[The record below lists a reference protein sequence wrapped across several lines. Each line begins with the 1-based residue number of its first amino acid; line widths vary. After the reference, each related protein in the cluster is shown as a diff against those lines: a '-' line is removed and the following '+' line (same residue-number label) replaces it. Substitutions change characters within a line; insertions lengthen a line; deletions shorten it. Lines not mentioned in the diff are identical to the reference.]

1 MNDDA
6 DQTRRWIINAG
17 GAAILSNALAAS
29 PSAAQEKGGTAPKAA
44 KAESEDGEVKD
55 EPISP
60 VSLALADYVS
70 KTLDREMPPEVI
82 AKTKLHVLDTIA
94 AMVSGSRLKAGEF
107 AARYVDSL
115 GGKPQAMVVGTGILT
130 SSVNAALANGMA
142 AHGDETD
149 DSHLLGRF
157 HPGCGIV
164 PAALA
169 TAELAGRSGNDVLRA
184 VALGYD
190 IGARSIYALGFR
202 ALYTERHST
211 HTLATTFGATAAA
224 AAMLRLDPRQVRHAF
239 SFAAQ
244 QASGVPYWERDREH
258 IEKAFDFGGMGA
270 RNGVTAATMIA
281 SGFTGVDDF
290 LSGKKN
296 MLTALGDENA
306 APEKLTAELGTR
318 YEVIAT
324 SIKKWCV
331 GSPLQSVL
339 DAVTALLEDPAVR
352 AGQVKRIVVDMPAD
366 RLHIV
371 DNRTIPDICLQHLV
385 AMMIV
390 DGGATFDS
398 VHDVARMSDP
408 KVLAIRKLVEAVPN
422 QELVKAVPAR
432 QAIVKIETADGR
444 TLSHRTYEV
453 RGTPG
458 NPMSAEEVA
467 AKSLDLTAPILGK
480 ARGEELNAAIAN
492 FDRFGPVLNL
502 RRLLQA

>member
-1 MNDDA
+1 MVDDA
-6 DQTRRWIINAG
+6 DHTRRWLIHAG
-17 GAAILSNALAAS
+17 GAAVLSNALAS
-29 PSAAQEKGGTAPKAA
+29 PSVAQVASAIPKAA
-44 KAESEDGEVKD
+44 ADGD
-55 EPISP
+55 EAAADAPLSP
-60 VSLALADYVS
+60 VTTALCDYVAN
-70 KTLDREMPPEVI
+70 TLDREMPPEVV
-82 AKTKLHVLDTIA
+82 AKTKLHTLDTIA
-94 AMVSGSRLKAGEF
+94 AMVSGARLKAGEM

-115 GGKPQAMVVGTGILT
+115 GGKPQATVIGTGIVT

-149 DSHLLGRF
+149 DSHLRGRF

-169 TAELAGRSGNDVLRA
+169 TAELAGRSGNDLLRA

-190 IGARSIYALGFR
+190 VGARLIFALGFGK
-202 ALYTERHST
+202 LYTERNST
-211 HTLATTFGATAAA
+211 HSLSTTFGAAAAA
-224 AAMLRLDPRQVRHAF
+224 AAMLRLGPVQVRHAF

-258 IEKAFDFGGMGA
+258 VEKAFDFGGMGA
-270 RNGVTAATMIA
+270 RNGVTAATMVA

-296 MLTALGDENA
+296 LFTAIGGEN
-306 APEKLTAELGTR
+306 PQPGELVAELGRR
-318 YEVIAT
+318 YEIMNT
-324 SIKKWCV
+324 SIKKWTV

-339 DAVTALLEDPAVR
+339 DAVTVLLDDPAVR
-352 AGQVKRIVVDMPAD
+352 AGRIRRIVVDMPAD

-385 AMMIV
+385 GLMIV
-390 DGGATFDS
+390 DGGATFAS
-398 VHDVARMSDP
+398 IHDAARMSDP
-408 KVLAIRKLVEAVPN
+408 RVLAVRRLVEAVPN
-422 QELVKAVPAR
+422 QELVTAVPAR

-458 NPMSAEEVA
+458 NPMTADEVA
-467 AKSLDLTAPILGK
+467 AKALDLMAPVLGD
-480 ARGEELNAAIAN
+480 ARAKELIAAVYAL
-492 FDRFGPVLNL
+492 DSFGPVSGL